1 MTSLVT
7 GATGF
12 IGRHLLAQLA
22 RDGQQVRALYRD
34 EQKRRHY
41 LVHGEEAVR
50 GDACEPNVLRA
61 AVNGADAI
69 YHCAAAHSTCS
80 AEEIRR
86 TNLASVECLLE
97 AVRTTAPTARVVLLS
112 SLNVLG
118 NESFA
123 SATEDSPRRATHDLH
138 VDLKIAAEEEAER
151 AIASGLNIVMLRPG
165 LVYGQGDPHL
175 AKLASVVA
183 RGKFVFIGSR
193 GNIVPL
199 VHVSDLV
206 QAMMLAAKASA
217 NTSRVFNITDG
228 SATTIGEL
236 VSLLAKAVGVS
247 EPTRV
252 LPAVVPRLAMTVFG
266 LIGREGPISRSALRF
281 LGASRHVDI
290 SLARRE
296 LGYDPRV
303 QIEQGIAA
311 LADWLRG
318 TVAAQSAA

>member
-22 RDGQQVRALYRD
+22 QDGQQVRALYRD
-34 EQKRRHY
+34 EQKRRQY
-41 LVHGEEAVR
+41 LVHGEEAIR
-50 GDACEPNVLRA
+50 GDVCDSGAVRA
-61 AVNGADAI
+61 AVSGVEAI

-80 AEEIRR
+80 ADEIRL

-97 AVRTTAPTARVVLLS
+97 AVRSAAPTARVVLLS

-118 NESFA
+118 NESFV
-123 SATEDSPRRATHDLH
+123 SATEDAPRRATHDLH

-151 AIASGLNIVMLRPG
+151 AIASGLNIFMLRPG

-175 AKLASVVA
+175 AKLAGAVA

-193 GNIVPL
+193 DNIVPL

-206 QAMMLAAKASA
+206 QAMVLAANAPA

-236 VSLLAKAVGVS
+236 VSLLARAVGV
-247 EPTRV
+247 PAPMRV
-252 LPAVVPRLAMTVFG
+252 LPAVVPRLAVTVFG
-266 LIGREGPISRSALRF
+266 LIGREGPITRGALRF

-290 SLARRE
+290 GRARTQ
-296 LGYDPRV
+296 LGYEPRV
-303 QIEQGIAA
+303 QIEQGIAE

-318 TVAAQSAA
+318 TFAAQSAA

>member
-12 IGRHLLAQLA
+12 IGRHLLVQLA
-22 RDGQQVRALYRD
+22 QSGQRVRALYRD
-34 EQKRRHY
+34 EQKRRQY
-41 LVHGEEAVR
+41 LVHGEEGIR
-50 GDACEPNVLRA
+50 GDACDPTALRE
-61 AVNGADAI
+61 AVSGADVI

-97 AVRTTAPTARVVLLS
+97 AVRSAAPQARVVLLS

-118 NESFA
+118 NESYA
-123 SATEDSPRRATHDLH
+123 SANEDAPRRPTHDLH
-138 VDLKIAAEEEAER
+138 VDLKSAAEEKAER
-151 AIASGLNIVMLRPG
+151 AIAGGLNIVLLRPG

-175 AKLASVVA
+175 AKLAGAVA

-193 GNIVPL
+193 DNIVPL

-206 QAMMLAAKASA
+206 QAMTLAAAASA
-217 NTSRVFNITDG
+217 GTSQVFNITDG
-228 SATTIGEL
+228 SATTIGKL
-236 VSLLAKAVGVS
+236 VSLLAKTVGVP

-252 LPAVVPRLAMTVFG
+252 LPVVVPRLAVSVFG
-266 LIGREGPISRSALRF
+266 LIGREGPISRGALRF

-290 SLARRE
+290 SRARTQ
-296 LGYDPRV
+296 LGYEPRV
-303 QIEQGIAA
+303 QIEPGIVG